1 MPNYLFV
8 IEYMEIQRSFYHL
21 KKKLLIKL
29 FNKSIELTDSQKR
42 VPAGLGNIDIEKLE
56 QFCHKHY
63 NVACLRFPC

>member
-1 MPNYLFV
+1 MGT
-8 IEYMEIQRSFYHL
+8 QRSIFIF
-21 KKKLLIKL
+21 KKILIKL
-29 FNKSIELTDSQKR
+29 KKSIKLTDSQKR